1 MIDYIY
7 QGGWFMLPLLICSI
21 LLISIVIERFW
32 FLQKRLVVP
41 NGVLNNFVR
50 LVKTEK
56 ISITQQESFSTTSS
70 LGALLVVAYK
80 YKDKPRMSLEE
91 KISEKAADI
100 KLDLE
105 RNLNMLGIIAS
116 ISPLLG
122 LLGTVVGMITVFAN
136 INLLGTS
143 SNADFLASGI
153 SEALITTAFGLIVAV
168 PGLVFYRMFQH
179 KVDTLMIVFLQHN
192 KNLPLSIFFLKV
204 LCWQLLVLF
213 FQFHLIYP

>member
-32 FLQKRLVVP
+32 FLQKRLVIP

-80 YKDKPRMSLEE
+80 YRDKPRMSLED

-179 KVDTLMIVFLQHN
+179 KVDTLMINLQN
-192 KNLPLSIFFLKV
+192 QTSTFIDFIESL
-204 LCWQLLVLF
+204 
-213 FQFHLIYP
+213 

>member
-56 ISITQQESFSTTSS
+56 ISITQQESLTTSS

-80 YKDKPRMSLEE
+80 YRDKSRMSLEE
-91 KISEKAADI
+91 KISEKVDI

-153 SEALITTAFGLIVAV
+153 SEALITTAFGLLGCSSWLGV
-168 PGLVFYRMFQH
+168 
-179 KVDTLMIVFLQHN
+179 LQDV
-192 KNLPLSIFFLKV
+192 ST
-204 LCWQLLVLF
+204 
-213 FQFHLIYP
+213 

>member
-80 YKDKPRMSLEE
+80 YRDKPRISLED

-179 KVDTLMIVFLQHN
+179 KVDKLMINLQN
-192 KNLPLSIFFLKV
+192 QSSTFIDFIESL
-204 LCWQLLVLF
+204 
-213 FQFHLIYP
+213 

>member
-80 YKDKPRMSLEE
+80 YREKPRMSLEE

-179 KVDTLMIVFLQHN
+179 KVDKLMINLQSQTSTFIDFIES
-192 KNLPLSIFFLKV
+192 L
-204 LCWQLLVLF
+204 
-213 FQFHLIYP
+213 

>member
-56 ISITQQESFSTTSS
+56 IGITQQESFSTTSS

-179 KVDTLMIVFLQHN
+179 KVDKLMINLQN
-192 KNLPLSIFFLKV
+192 QTSTFIDFIESL
-204 LCWQLLVLF
+204 
-213 FQFHLIYP
+213 

>member
-1 MIDYIY
+1 MIDYLY
-7 QGGWFMLPLLICSI
+7 QGGWFMLPLLICSV

-32 FLQKRLVVP
+32 FLQKRLVAP

-80 YKDKPRMSLEE
+80 YKDKPRTSLEE

-143 SNADFLASGI
+143 SNADYLASGI
-153 SEALITTAFGLIVAV
+153 SEALIATGMGLFAAIPAVVAFNKFTSESESIS
-168 PGLVFYRMFQH
+168 QS
-179 KVDTLMIVFLQHN
+179 TMIFAEELA
-192 KNLPLSIFFLKV
+192 SIFYK
-204 LCWQLLVLF
+204 QS
-213 FQFHLIYP
+213 IKK

>member
-1 MIDYIY
+1 M
-7 QGGWFMLPLLICSI
+7 
-21 LLISIVIERFW
+21 
-32 FLQKRLVVP
+32 
-41 NGVLNNFVR
+41 
-50 LVKTEK
+50 
-56 ISITQQESFSTTSS
+56 
-70 LGALLVVAYK
+70 VVAYK
-80 YKDKPRMSLEE
+80 YRDKPKGMSLEE

-179 KVDTLMIVFLQHN
+179 KVDKLMINLQN
-192 KNLPLSIFFLKV
+192 QTSTFIDFIESL
-204 LCWQLLVLF
+204 
-213 FQFHLIYP
+213 

>member
-179 KVDTLMIVFLQHN
+179 KVDTLMINLQN
-192 KNLPLSIFFLKV
+192 QTSTFIDFIESL
-204 LCWQLLVLF
+204 
-213 FQFHLIYP
+213 

>member
-1 MIDYIY
+1 MIDYLY

-80 YKDKPRMSLEE
+80 YKDKPRTSLEE

-143 SNADFLASGI
+143 SNADYLASGI

-179 KVDTLMIVFLQHN
+179 KVEKLMINLQN
-192 KNLPLSIFFLKV
+192 QSSTFIDFIESL
-204 LCWQLLVLF
+204 
-213 FQFHLIYP
+213 